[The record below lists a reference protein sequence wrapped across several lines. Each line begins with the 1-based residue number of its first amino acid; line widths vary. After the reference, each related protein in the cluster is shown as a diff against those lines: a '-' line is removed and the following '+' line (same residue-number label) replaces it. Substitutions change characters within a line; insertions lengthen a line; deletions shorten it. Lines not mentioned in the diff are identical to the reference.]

1 VVQLWRSFSH
11 LIPLVVVVGGV
22 AFVVAAWVG
31 WERAGSRRTWAA
43 VRRACYDGAFAVW
56 VVAVAVITLS
66 PGAGA
71 GLPGMEPSVQL
82 VPFGDLADLL
92 TSSVHWEVPLVQ
104 IGGNLVLFA
113 AGGALTVL
121 RGRSG
126 VLRTASIH
134 FAVGVVIE
142 SIQYVIGGRSAV
154 VDDVILAGVGAG
166 IGAAFV
172 IVARRLT
179 AHHGRDDVAPQS
191 TGAAIGARVSD
202 DD

>member
-1 VVQLWRSFSH
+1 M
-11 LIPLVVVVGGV
+11 PLVIVVGGV

-31 WERAGSRRTWAA
+31 WERAGGRRTWVA

-82 VPFGDLADLL
+82 VTFADLGDLL

-126 VLRTASIH
+126 VLWTALVYL
-134 FAVGVVIE
+134 AVGAVIE

-166 IGAAFV
+166 IGAALV
-172 IVARRLT
+172 VVARRLT
-179 AHHGRDDVAPQS
+179 AHHGRDAAVPRP
-191 TGAAIGARVSD
+191 TGAATGARVSD
-202 DD
+202 HD

>member
-1 VVQLWRSFSH
+1 MVQLWRSFSH

-22 AFVVAAWVG
+22 AFVAAAWVG

-71 GLPGMEPSVQL
+71 GLPGMEPSVRM
-82 VPFGDLADLL
+82 VPFADLADLL

-104 IGGNLVLFA
+104 IGGNLALFA

-126 VLRTASIH
+126 VLRTASIY
-134 FAVGVVIE
+134 FAVRVVIE

-179 AHHGRDDVAPQS
+179 ARGDRRAAVPQAA
-191 TGAAIGARVSD
+191 GAAAGAGVSD